1 MKRGVYMAL
10 IKCPECGKDISDKSS
25 ACIHCGYPLEKLRIS
40 LDSVKVDENIYN
52 ISSLH
57 RKYNKYSK
65 EDQIFIYKECKKKY
79 KKITKGS
86 YDLLDISTEY
96 DSPTG
101 QNLVQMVGQMF
112 NWWNKNGKMYLTYK
126 FLIECINHNFE
137 YFEFNTAD
145 YAAIAP
151 KPTHKPDPNIVRCP
165 KCGSTSVT
173 TQERGYS
180 IMWGVLGS
188 TKKKNLCQKCGYTWW
203 PGGKK

>member
-1 MKRGVYMAL
+1 MAL

-79 KKITKGS
+79 KKITKGG

-112 NWWNKNGKMYLTYK
+112 NWWNKNGKMYLTYPK
-126 FLIECINHNFE
+126 FSKRMSKRMNAGLFHASCCIVITN
-137 YFEFNTAD
+137 
-145 YAAIAP
+145 
-151 KPTHKPDPNIVRCP
+151 R
-165 KCGSTSVT
+165 
-173 TQERGYS
+173 
-180 IMWGVLGS
+180 
-188 TKKKNLCQKCGYTWW
+188 
-203 PGGKK
+203 